1 MREHGQHPAQS
12 DQHFRAYPRASRKAR
27 VTGPVAGRAVQSGQT
42 AVSTGP
48 GTEPLRIYDR
58 SSADLSHSETMII
71 RWFFFSKTSG
81 RDLAKWPEFL
91 VTYQSLVFHTLKL

>member
-12 DQHFRAYPRASRKAR
+12 DQHFQAYPRASRKAR
-27 VTGPVAGRAVQSGQT
+27 VTGPVAGRAVQSGQK
-42 AVSTGP
+42 AVSA
-48 GTEPLRIYDR
+48 GTEPLHIYDR

-81 RDLAKWPEFL
+81 RDLAKRPEFL